1 MFIALLALLIGCQ
14 IYLEKAGLPE
24 RLATMKF
31 RRYALLL
38 TLLVIATSM
47 FVGTFLGIGG
57 FLTAAA
63 TVVTSVVLAHK
74 FRSKYSDMERGKS
87 I

>member
-31 RRYALLL
+31 RYALLL

-63 TVVTSVVLAHK
+63 TVVTSVILAHK

>member
-31 RRYALLL
+31 RYALLL

-57 FLTAAA
+57 LFNSGGHGGDECCIGTQI
-63 TVVTSVVLAHK
+63 SQ
-74 FRSKYSDMERGKS
+74 
-87 I
+87 